1 MNAILKHMFKS
12 AINSRKE
19 GSFNDFVNEL
29 FIKSYGTSFNP
40 VKQKRDK
47 GCDGILKDMVIIAAY
62 APQNAN
68 LREFKKKTSK
78 DFVSYKN
85 NWQSNYPE
93 WRYVYNGEY
102 TAEMILHLKSLKNDV
117 VRMDINSLLDT
128 VEQLP
133 YSKRRE
139 LALSLGIDEQY
150 IVNDI
155 FKAVIEDLF
164 KSAEDSDDTGH
175 VHEAPPYIEDKI
187 KLNFVASDVEDALK
201 GYECVLEYFSQL
213 KNILKSYQ
221 SYEISSLK
229 TKLISCYNKL
239 AGDFKTRLNNLA
251 DEFAERNKNDD
262 SYVFFVRVALIYFF
276 EICVI
281 GQKPE
286 SER

>member
-19 GSFNDFVNEL
+19 GNFNDFVNEL
-29 FIKSYGTSFNP
+29 FIKRYGNSFSP

-47 GCDGILKDMVIIAAY
+47 GCDGILRNMVIIAAY
-62 APQNAN
+62 APQKAN
-68 LREFKKKTSK
+68 LRKFKKKTSE
-78 DFVSYKN
+78 DFDSYKN
-85 NWQSNYPE
+85 NWQSSYPE

-102 TAEMILHLKSLKNDV
+102 TAEMIQHLKSLKNDV
-117 VRMDINSLLDT
+117 VRVDINKLLDI

-133 YSKRRE
+133 HSKRRE
-139 LALSLGIDEQY
+139 LASSLGIDEQY

-164 KSAEDSDDTGH
+164 KLAEDSDDTGH
-175 VHEAPPYIEDKI
+175 VHKAPPYIEDKI

-201 GYECVLEYFSQL
+201 EYECVLEYFSQL

-221 SYEISSLK
+221 SHEISSLK

-239 AGDFKTRLNNLA
+239 AGDFKTRLNNLI